1 MGKKI
6 DGKMLRYFGKDAKTA
21 LERYNAHLASTSK
34 KPLVKSIPKDVHP
47 GKPYKDY
54 PIYGCRRPGRTGGGA
69 GALLQLLANCLS
81 DTDPH
86 YVLDPPYLPGF
97 GQK

>member
-6 DGKMLRYFGKDAKTA
+6 DGKMRYFGKDAKTA
-21 LERYNAHLASTSK
+21 LERYNTHLAGTSK
-34 KPLVKSIPKDVHP
+34 KPLVRSIPKDDHP

-54 PIYGCRRPGRTGGGA
+54 PIHGGSRPGRTGGGA
-69 GALLQLLANCLS
+69 EALLQLLADCLS
-81 DTDPH
+81 DTDPP

-97 GQK
+97 GRK